1 MTTMNGRR
9 FGALLQ
15 REWMQHQRGWWVV
28 MAVPVIVLLLVAI
41 YGDVNITLDADDDT
55 SVIRTPSA
63 LLMAMGSLGGLA
75 IGNLALSWFSSLVQ
89 ASGLARRDLQDR
101 SIEFWL
107 SLPVG
112 NAQSL
117 GAMLLTHL
125 LLAPWLALLVG
136 AAGGFVISL
145 VVVMKAWGI
154 GAWLTLPWGGLALG
168 LAAMLLRLAAGLVLA
183 TLWVAPLVLVVMAA
197 SAWLKRWGLPV
208 VAAVIGIS
216 GIVLDKF
223 FDWPV
228 VWDTLQIIGR
238 SVLRSFFGN
247 DRDGGP
253 QLRHVADAEGATQ
266 ILQALPSW
274 AMEDLGGALQA
285 LLSPVFAIGLVV
297 AWVAFMLLVLRRSR
311 GA

>member
-1 MTTMNGRR
+1 MNGRR
-9 FGALLQ
+9 FGALMQ

-117 GAMLLTHL
+117 GAMLFTHL
-125 LLAPWLALLVG
+125 LFAPWLALLVG
-136 AAGGFVISL
+136 AAGGFVVSL

-197 SAWLKRWGLPV
+197 SAWLKRWGLPA
-208 VAAVIGIS
+208 VAAVIGVT
-216 GIVLDKF
+216 GVVLDQF
-223 FDWPV
+223 LDWPI

-247 DRDGGP
+247 DTEGGP

-285 LLSPVFAIGLVV
+285 MLSPVFAVGLIV
-297 AWVAFMLLVLRRSR
+297 AAVAFMLLVVRRSR

>member
-125 LLAPWLALLVG
+125 LLAPWLALLIG

-253 QLRHVADAEGATQ
+253 ELRHVADAEGATQ

-274 AMEDLGGALQA
+274 AMEDLGGALRA
-285 LLSPVFAIGLVV
+285 MLSPVFAVGLVV
-297 AWVAFMLLVLRRSR
+297 AAVAFTLLVLRRSR

>member
-1 MTTMNGRR
+1 MASKR
-9 FGALLQ
+9 FAALLQ

-41 YGDVNITLDADDDT
+41 YGDVNITLDAEDDT
-55 SVIRTPSA
+55 SVVRTPSA
-63 LLMAMGSLGGLA
+63 LLLAMGSLGALA

-107 SLPVG
+107 SLPVSS
-112 NAQSL
+112 AQSM
-117 GAMLLTHL
+117 GALLLTHL

-136 AAGGFVISL
+136 AAGGFLVSL
-145 VVVMKAWGI
+145 VVVTKAWGI
-154 GAWLTLPWGGLALG
+154 AAWFTLPWGGLALG
-168 LAAMLLRLAAGLVLA
+168 LAAVLLRLAAGLVLA

-208 VAAVIGIS
+208 VAAVIGVT
-216 GIVLDKF
+216 GVVLDQF

-228 VWDTLQIIGR
+228 VWDTLQVIGR

-247 DRDGGP
+247 DTEGGP

-274 AMEDLGGALQA
+274 AMEDLGQA
-285 LLSPVFAIGLVV
+285 LHAMLSPVFAVGLVV
-297 AWVAFMLLVLRRSR
+297 AGAAFALLVLRRSR

>member
-1 MTTMNGRR
+1 MNGRR

-117 GAMLLTHL
+117 GATLLTHL

-136 AAGGFVISL
+136 AAGGFVVSL

-154 GAWLTLPWGGLALG
+154 SAWLTLPWGGLALG
-168 LAAMLLRLAAGLVLA
+168 LVAVLLRLAAGLVLA

-208 VAAVIGIS
+208 VAAVIGVS
-216 GIVLDKF
+216 GVVLDKF

-274 AMEDLGGALQA
+274 AMQDLGLALHA
-285 LLSPVFAIGLVV
+285 MLSPVFAIGLVV
-297 AWVAFMLLVLRRSR
+297 AVAAFMLLVLRRSR

>member
-253 QLRHVADAEGATQ
+253 ELRHVADAEGATQ

-274 AMEDLGGALQA
+274 AMEDLGGALRA
-285 LLSPVFAIGLVV
+285 MLSPVFAVGLVV
-297 AWVAFMLLVLRRSR
+297 AAVAFTLLVLRRSR